1 MGVNFKGAYTPPK
14 EGLAEQ
20 SLMIDK
26 RKSHSK
32 THWKEEGG
40 HLPRK
45 EREIAPTVKRA
56 SAWLVPVNL

>member
-1 MGVNFKGAYTPPK
+1 MMVRDHQGSELQGSLHTSKRG
-14 EGLAEQ
+14 AEQ

-32 THWKEEGG
+32 THWQEEGG

-45 EREIAPTVKRA
+45 EREIAPTGQ
-56 SAWLVPVNL
+56 